1 MATATGVQW
10 SRIIAQAAIAG
21 IAGAVA
27 IQVYIFL
34 TVIVPQHGTLPAF
47 WQWIASV
54 AVGKAAL
61 SSAGFVWLGL
71 LLHLMVG
78 IGWAGGYAFLAAQRA
93 FLNARWLVSG
103 LVYGLVVYV
112 FMQLLLLGANSF
124 QFPATPNQ
132 FINALVAHAV
142 FFGLPVAF
150 VISRMNMKAAR

>member
-1 MATATGVQW
+1 MTADIGSKW
-10 SRIIAQAAIAG
+10 SRIFLQAAVAG
-21 IAGAVA
+21 IVGAVV
-27 IQVYIFL
+27 IQLYLVL
-34 TVIVPQHGTLPAF
+34 TVIVPQQSSIAAF

-54 AVGKAAL
+54 ALGKAAL
-61 SSAGFVWLGL
+61 TSANYAWLGL
-71 LLHLMVG
+71 LLHLAVS

-93 FLNARWLVSG
+93 FLNQRWLVSG

-132 FINALVAHAV
+132 FINGIAATTV

-150 VISRMNMKAAR
+150 VVSRMNVKATR